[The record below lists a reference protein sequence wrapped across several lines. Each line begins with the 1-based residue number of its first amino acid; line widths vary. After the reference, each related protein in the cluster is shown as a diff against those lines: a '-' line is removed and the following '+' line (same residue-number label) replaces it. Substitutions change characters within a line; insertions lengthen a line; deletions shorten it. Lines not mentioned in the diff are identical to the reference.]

1 MKERGCLIATWQ
13 NAYLIYNP
21 SAGKLN
27 RGRNQLLQRSIDA
40 LSSQGHRVTA
50 VPTTGERTAAGI
62 ARGCIEQGADVIF
75 AAGGDGTINEV
86 ANGMIGTKVPICVLP
101 AGTANVLAVELGIGT
116 DMVEAAK
123 GAPHLVEVR
132 IAAGLLE
139 NQHDS
144 RHFLLM
150 AGAGFDAMIVY
161 SINVGLKAKIGRVAY
176 WLGGFRQ
183 FGKRLPQF
191 SVLVNGD
198 VSRCSFALASRVRNY
213 GGDLWIAPNASLL
226 SDHFELLLFQGTN
239 TIPYLRYLLGI
250 IAGRL
255 ENMNGVSIVQT
266 NSIQLDS
273 PQDEGIYLQIDGEF
287 AGRLPAKLSIVP
299 DALTLLVPGAFRDKH
314 RPKLN
319 G

>member
-1 MKERGCLIATWQ
+1 M
-13 NAYLIYNP
+13 
-21 SAGKLN
+21 
-27 RGRNQLLQRSIDA
+27 
-40 LSSQGHRVTA
+40 
-50 VPTTGERTAAGI
+50 
-62 ARGCIEQGADVIF
+62 IF

-86 ANGMIGTKVPICVLP
+86 ANGMIGTQVPICVLP

-116 DMVEAAK
+116 DMVRAAK
-123 GAPHLVEVR
+123 RASDLVPVR

-161 SINVGLKAKIGRVAY
+161 SLNLGLKAKFGRVAY
-176 WLGGFRQ
+176 WLGGFTQ
-183 FGKRLPQF
+183 FGKPLPQF
-191 SVLVNGD
+191 SVSVNGD

-213 GGDLWIAPNASLL
+213 GGDLWIARDASLL
-226 SDHFELLLFQGTN
+226 SDHFELVLFQGRN
-239 TIPYLRYLLGI
+239 TIPYLRYLAGI

-255 ENMNGVSIVQT
+255 QNMNGVSIVQT
-266 NSIQLDS
+266 DSIQLDG
-273 PQDEGIYLQIDGEF
+273 PQNDGIYLQIDGEF

-299 DALTLLVPGAFRDKH
+299 DALTLCVPSAFRDQH

>member
-1 MKERGCLIATWQ
+1 M
-13 NAYLIYNP
+13 
-21 SAGKLN
+21 
-27 RGRNQLLQRSIDA
+27 
-40 LSSQGHRVTA
+40 
-50 VPTTGERTAAGI
+50 
-62 ARGCIEQGADVIF
+62 
-75 AAGGDGTINEV
+75 
-86 ANGMIGTKVPICVLP
+86 
-101 AGTANVLAVELGIGT
+101 ELGIGT
-116 DMVEAAK
+116 DMVAAAK
-123 GAPHLVEVR
+123 RAADLVEVR

-161 SINVGLKAKIGRVAY
+161 SVNVELKARFGRVAY
-176 WLGGFRQ
+176 WIGGFSQ
-183 FGKRLPQF
+183 FGKSLPQF
-191 SVLVNGD
+191 SVSVNGD

-226 SDHFELLLFQGTN
+226 SDHFELLLFEGTN
-239 TIPYLRYLLGI
+239 TIPYVRYLLGI

-255 ENMNGVSIVQT
+255 QTMNGVSIVQT

-273 PQDEGIYLQIDGEF
+273 PQNEGIYLQIDGEF

-299 DALTLLVPGAFRDKH
+299 DALTLLVPRAFRDQH

>member
-1 MKERGCLIATWQ
+1 
-13 NAYLIYNP
+13 
-21 SAGKLN
+21 
-27 RGRNQLLQRSIDA
+27 
-40 LSSQGHRVTA
+40 

-62 ARGCIEQGADVIF
+62 SRGCIQEGADVIF

-86 ANGMIGTKVPICVLP
+86 ANGMIGTRVPIGILP
-101 AGTANVLAVELGIGT
+101 AGTANVLAVELGVGT

-123 GAPHLVEVR
+123 RASDLVDVR

-161 SINVGLKAKIGRVAY
+161 SVNAGLKARIGRIAY
-176 WLGGFRQ
+176 WIGGFSQ
-183 FGKRLPQF
+183 FGKSLPQF

-213 GGDLWIAPNASLL
+213 GGDLWIARNASLL
-226 SDHFELLLFQGTN
+226 SNHFELVLFEGTN
-239 TIPYLRYLLGI
+239 TIPYVRYLLGI

-255 ENMNGVSIVQT
+255 HRMNGVSILQT
-266 NSIQLDS
+266 NSVQLDS

-299 DALTLLVPGAFRDKH
+299 DALTMLVPRAFRDQN